1 MSTYLT
7 HLWTQCWVLIQGRPP
22 LVLVKGR
29 DGWMF
34 GGWIDRWILTRERDG
49 RKLDEWIDR
58 QMNGWRVDGWMDG
71 WMDG

>member
-1 MSTYLT
+1 
-7 HLWTQCWVLIQGRPP
+7 
-22 LVLVKGR
+22 
-29 DGWMF
+29 MF